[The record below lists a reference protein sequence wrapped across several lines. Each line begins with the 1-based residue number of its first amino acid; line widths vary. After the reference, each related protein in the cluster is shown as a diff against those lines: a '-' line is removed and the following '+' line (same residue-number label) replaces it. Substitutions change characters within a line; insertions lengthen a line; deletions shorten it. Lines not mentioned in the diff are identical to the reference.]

1 MGLELLIATVMVLV
15 TVSVHG
21 AGLLVLAR
29 LLAHRERRRR
39 EQRINPLS
47 LEGAFTA
54 SALALG
60 LMALHAVEIWLY
72 AGVFLIV
79 GAIPELRDAVY
90 FSTISYAT
98 IGYTD
103 TAVDPD
109 WRLFGAIEG
118 VNGTLL
124 MGWSVAFF
132 VTVMTRFLPTP
143 HTRRHDPT

>member
-1 MGLELLIATVMVLV
+1 MGLELLIATVMVLA

-29 LLAHRERRRR
+29 LLAHRERRRS

-47 LEGAFTA
+47 FEGSLTA

-72 AGVFLIV
+72 AAVFMMV
-79 GAIPELRDAVY
+79 GAIAELRDAVY

-143 HTRRHDPT
+143 HPRRHDPT